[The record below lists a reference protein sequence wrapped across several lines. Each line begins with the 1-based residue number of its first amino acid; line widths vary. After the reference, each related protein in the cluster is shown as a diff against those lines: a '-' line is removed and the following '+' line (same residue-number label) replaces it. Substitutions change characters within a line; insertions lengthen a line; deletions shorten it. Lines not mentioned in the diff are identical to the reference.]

1 MNDEWGLYRISKNK
15 EEDRLNSVSAF
26 DWPAWV
32 HFNKNGLKLAPNYI
46 IQPSFRER
54 FSAK

>member
-54 FSAK
+54 F